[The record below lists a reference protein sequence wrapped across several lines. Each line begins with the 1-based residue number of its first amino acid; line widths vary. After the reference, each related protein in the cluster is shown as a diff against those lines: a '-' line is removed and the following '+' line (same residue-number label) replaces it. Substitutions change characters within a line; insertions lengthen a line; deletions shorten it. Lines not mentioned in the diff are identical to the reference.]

1 MQQGRTWLQ
10 EGEPPTAVLQET
22 EDLLQTAADN
32 RSKAA
37 WKLVAAE
44 AHLRVGDAVEA
55 IQSASQAMVLFEQL
69 KLREEQMAASAALID
84 ALVLKQ
90 DGAAAADAAES
101 AAAACREADDVA
113 GEAAMLLR
121 KSEALLAAM
130 QAGDARGDA
139 SALEA
144 AARAHLLYDPE
155 QAIKAAKEALAI
167 ASAAGDI
174 SALPRI
180 ERSMIAAKAQVATA
194 QQAEQAKALSC
205 RGQAA
210 PAYKWPKVLQ
220 LRAPAAPDVFAM
232 QERPRAEGGSQLAVR
247 GASAGPVGAAKIDT
261 KPAVAFTRKPF
272 KWNPGY
278 HKTDEAW
285 YRQELT
291 YLPPSGE

>member
-1 MQQGRTWLQ
+1 
-10 EGEPPTAVLQET
+10 
-22 EDLLQTAADN
+22 
-32 RSKAA
+32 
-37 WKLVAAE
+37 
-44 AHLRVGDAVEA
+44 
-55 IQSASQAMVLFEQL
+55 
-69 KLREEQMAASAALID
+69 MAASAALID

-130 QAGDARGDA
+130 QDPYTAAETAISACLLFRRAGDACGDA

-232 QERPRAEGGSQLAVR
+232 QERPRAEGGSQLALR
-247 GASAGPVGAAKIDT
+247 GASTGPAGAAKIDT

-291 YLPPSGE
+291 YLPPTISGE